1 MTRIS
6 GLEAAL
12 LADKGLEGNSQI
24 LDMVSGFGAFYE
36 DYDPEIILNVMKNTE
51 NVLLHDQDIAIKRYP
66 CHLGMHWGRELLLIQ
81 IERISQNAMV
91 LSSFRHLP

>member
-1 MTRIS
+1 LHSGKSARF

-36 DYDPEIILNVMKNTE
+36 DYDPEIILNVI
-51 NVLLHDQDIAIKRYP
+51 L
-66 CHLGMHWGRELLLIQ
+66 
-81 IERISQNAMV
+81 
-91 LSSFRHLP
+91 F